1 MAIPATP
8 TATLRRAV
16 AAHPATLVGVFALS
30 LASLLL
36 ELSLT
41 RLFSVVLFYHF
52 AFLAISI
59 ALLGLGSGGLMA
71 FLVSGRRRAGS
82 HASGNGNLTAPQV
95 GMVAHAC
102 LGSAVTT
109 VLALLIILHA
119 RITLDVT
126 LGNFL
131 RLSVIYFVAAVP
143 FFCNGMALSTVL
155 AVCAD
160 DVHRVYFIDLAGAA
174 AACLALVPIMN
185 HLGGPSAV
193 LLVAA
198 LAVIAAGGFFASIP
212 ATPAVR
218 LRRYAILGGMAV
230 LLVGLALA
238 DAHGRFLDLVYAKGQ
253 KREHIEFKKWNSFS
267 RVEVRGGAYKDILI
281 DADADTAIVGASPE
295 EARSNP
301 DLFANYMRYSAA
313 LPYILRPAGKDL
325 IIGPGGGSDVMRALL
340 SGSKDVTA
348 VEINPIIVRDIMQNR
363 YRDWSK
369 GLYLRPEVHAVVS
382 EGRSFVRRSSD
393 HYDVIQ
399 ATMVDTWASTAAG
412 ALSLSENNLY
422 TVEAFR
428 EYLRHLTADGTISM
442 TRWEFRE
449 PREALRIVA
458 VGMDALRQ
466 ELGVSDASAYVAVI
480 SDGPLD
486 EFGKTVT
493 TLIRRRPFTLPEIQ
507 TLQAYVKQHPP
518 LTVQYLPGMAGQ
530 NDAYAR
536 LLASHDPAAF
546 TATYPY
552 NVLPS
557 TDNQPFFFYTV
568 KTAAALGVIHAVHG
582 MDWKNNL
589 ALFLLLSL
597 LGISLLAVV
606 AFLLIPVAALRGIP
620 SAHGA
625 TLLYFVALGLGY
637 ILIEVAFIQRFVLFL
652 GHPTYALTV
661 VVFFMLAAS
670 SLGSLWSRQLA
681 GTPGRLRFGL
691 LAIIGLA
698 LVYRAFLGGW
708 LGGGVGLSLAVK
720 IGISAL
726 LLLPIAGLMGIPFPS
741 GIRGLTMQ
749 GHGGVEWAWA
759 LNAAASVLGSVV
771 AILLAIHFGL
781 SAVLLAGAVS
791 YLLALVLVG
800 RVLPGRAA

>member
-1 MAIPATP
+1 MALPATP
-8 TATLRRAV
+8 AVTLRRATS
-16 AAHPATLVGVFALS
+16 AHPATLAGVFCLS

-71 FLVSGRRRAGS
+71 FLVSGRRDAPGANRP
-82 HASGNGNLTAPQV
+82 GNLNPQQV
-95 GMVAHAC
+95 GLVAHAC

-131 RLSVIYFVAAVP
+131 RLSVIYFVAAIP

-155 AVCAD
+155 AVCAE

-193 LLVAA
+193 LLAAA
-198 LAVIAAGGFFASIP
+198 LAVIAAGGFFASLP
-212 ATPAVR
+212 ATSAARVR
-218 LRRYAILGGMAV
+218 RLAILGTV
-230 LLVGLALA
+230 TLLLVVVAVA

-267 RVEVRGGAYKDILI
+267 RVEVRGGDYKDILI
-281 DADADTAIVGASPE
+281 DADADTAIVGASPA
-295 EARSNP
+295 EARANP
-301 DLFANYMRYSAA
+301 ELFANYMRYSAA
-313 LPYILRPAGKDL
+313 LPYVLRPAGKDL

-340 SGSKDVTA
+340 SGSGDVTA
-348 VEINPIIVRDIMQNR
+348 AEINPIIVRDIMQGR

-369 GLYLRPEVHAVVS
+369 GLYLRPDVHAVVA
-382 EGRSFVRRSSD
+382 EGRSFVRRSPE

-428 EYLRHLTADGTISM
+428 EYLRHLAPDGTVAM

-466 ELGVSDASAYVAVI
+466 ELGVTDPTGYFAVV
-480 SDGPLD
+480 SDGPLN

-493 TLIRRRPFTLPEIQ
+493 TLIRRRPFHLSEIQ
-507 TLQAYVKQHPP
+507 TLQAYVAQHPP
-518 LTVQYLPGMAGQ
+518 LTVQYLPGVAGQ

-536 LLASHDPAAF
+536 LLASRDPTAF
-546 TATYPY
+546 SAQYPY
-552 NVLPS
+552 NVSPS
-557 TDNQPFFFYTV
+557 TDDQPFFFYTV
-568 KTAAALGVIHAVHG
+568 KTAAALGVIHAAHG

-597 LGISLLAVV
+597 LGISLLAVA
-606 AFLLIPVAALRGIP
+606 AFLLIPVALLRGVP
-620 SAHGA
+620 RSQGA

-637 ILIEVAFIQRFVLFL
+637 ILIEVAFIQRFVLYL

-670 SLGSLWSRQLA
+670 SLGSLWSRRLA
-681 GTPGRLRFGL
+681 GTPTGLRLGL
-691 LAIIGLA
+691 LGIIGLA
-698 LVYRAFLGGW
+698 LLYRSWLGGW
-708 LGGGVGLSLAVK
+708 LGGGLGLSLAAK

-726 LLLPIAGLMGIPFPS
+726 LLLPIAGLMGLPFPS
-741 GIRGLTMQ
+741 GIRGLNAK
-749 GHGGVEWAWA
+749 GRGGVEWAWA
-759 LNAAASVLGSVV
+759 LNAAASVLGSVL

-781 SAVLLAGAVS
+781 SAVLLAGAAA
-791 YLLALVLVG
+791 YLLALLLAG
-800 RVLPGRAA
+800 RVLPTAA